1 MPDRF
6 SSLCFVN
13 LIISIKTIY
22 KMSQFKTEYEERN
35 WAMFCHLGGLAYFI
49 PLGSIIV
56 PLILWSM
63 RKDESELVNRE
74 GKKALNFQIS
84 FTIYMFVA
92 MILVF
97 VVVGIFALVVLGL
110 LNLIFVIIAVVKT
123 LNNED
128 FEYPMS
134 IKFIQ

>member
-1 MPDRF
+1 M
-6 SSLCFVN
+6 
-13 LIISIKTIY
+13 T
-22 KMSQFKTEYEERN
+22 QFRTPHEERN

-49 PLGSIIV
+49 PLGNIIV

-63 RKDESELVNRE
+63 RKDISPLVDKE

-97 VVVGIFALVVLGL
+97 VIIGIFALIVLGL
-110 LNLIFVIIAVVKT
+110 LQLIFVILAVVKT

-128 FEYPMS
+128 FEYPMT

>member
-1 MPDRF
+1 
-6 SSLCFVN
+6 
-13 LIISIKTIY
+13 
-22 KMSQFKTEYEERN
+22 MSHFRTRYEERN

-49 PLGSIIV
+49 PLGNIIV

-84 FTIYMFVA
+84 FTIYMFIA
-92 MILVF
+92 AILIF
-97 VVVGIFALVVLGL
+97 VIVGIMALAVLGL
-110 LNLIFVIIAVVKT
+110 LQLIFVILAVVKT
-123 LNNED
+123 LNDED

>member
-1 MPDRF
+1 
-6 SSLCFVN
+6 
-13 LIISIKTIY
+13 
-22 KMSQFKTEYEERN
+22 MSYFRTPHEERN

-49 PLGSIIV
+49 PFGNIIV

-84 FTIYMFVA
+84 VTLYMLIASVLIFV
-92 MILVF
+92 L
-97 VVVGIFALVVLGL
+97 VGILFLVILGL
-110 LNLIFVIIAVVKT
+110 LQLIFVILAVVKT
-123 LNNED
+123 LNDEE
-128 FEYPMS
+128 FEYPMT

>member
-1 MPDRF
+1 
-6 SSLCFVN
+6 
-13 LIISIKTIY
+13 
-22 KMSQFKTEYEERN
+22 MSHFRTEYEERN

-49 PLGSIIV
+49 PLGNIIV

-97 VVVGIFALVVLGL
+97 VIVGILALVILGL
-110 LNLIFVIIAVVKT
+110 LNLILVIIAVVKT
-123 LNNED
+123 LNNEE
-128 FEYPMS
+128 FEYPMT

>member
-1 MPDRF
+1 MTPF
-6 SSLCFVN
+6 ATPS
-13 LIISIKTIY
+13 
-22 KMSQFKTEYEERN
+22 EERN
-35 WAMFCHLGGLAYFI
+35 WAMFCHLGGLVYFI
-49 PLGSIIV
+49 PLGNIIV

-63 RKDESELVNRE
+63 RKDYSPLVDRE

-92 MILVF
+92 AILVF
-97 VVVGIFALVVLGL
+97 LLVGILFLIILGL
-110 LNLIFVIIAVVKT
+110 LQLIFVILAVVKT
-123 LNNED
+123 LNDED

>member
-1 MPDRF
+1 MTYFRTPH
-6 SSLCFVN
+6 
-13 LIISIKTIY
+13 
-22 KMSQFKTEYEERN
+22 EERN

-49 PLGSIIV
+49 PLGNIIV

-84 FTIYMFVA
+84 FTIYMLVAGVLIFV
-92 MILVF
+92 L
-97 VVVGIFALVVLGL
+97 VGILLLVILGL
-110 LNLIFVIIAVVKT
+110 LQVIFVILAVVKT
-123 LNNED
+123 LNNEE
-128 FEYPMS
+128 FEYPMT

>member
-1 MPDRF
+1 MTYFRTPH
-6 SSLCFVN
+6 
-13 LIISIKTIY
+13 
-22 KMSQFKTEYEERN
+22 EERN
-35 WAMFCHLGGLAYFI
+35 WAMFCHLGGLAYFF
-49 PLGSIIV
+49 PLGNIIV

-63 RKDESELVNRE
+63 RKDSSPLVDRE

-97 VVVGIFALVVLGL
+97 VIIGIFALIVLGL
-110 LNLIFVIIAVVKT
+110 LQLIFVVLAVVKT

-134 IKFIQ
+134 IRFIQ

>member
-1 MPDRF
+1 
-6 SSLCFVN
+6 
-13 LIISIKTIY
+13 
-22 KMSQFKTEYEERN
+22 MSQFRTEYEERN

-49 PLGSIIV
+49 PFGNIIV

-84 FTIYMFVA
+84 FTLYMLIAGFLIFV
-92 MILVF
+92 L
-97 VVVGIFALVVLGL
+97 VGILFLVILGL
-110 LNLIFVIIAVVKT
+110 LQLIFVILAVIKT
-123 LNNED
+123 LNDEE
-128 FEYPMS
+128 FEYPMT

>member
-1 MPDRF
+1 MT
-6 SSLCFVN
+6 N
-13 LIISIKTIY
+13 
-22 KMSQFKTEYEERN
+22 FKTEYEERN

-49 PLGSIIV
+49 PLGNIIV

-97 VVVGIFALVVLGL
+97 VIVGILALVILGL
-110 LNLIFVIIAVVKT
+110 LNLILVIIAVVKT
-123 LNNED
+123 LNNEE
-128 FEYPMS
+128 FEYPMT